1 MNKREKSE
9 KLFEKACKLIPRG
22 VNSPVRAFGQVGGTP
37 VFMKRGDGA
46 YLYDADGSRYIDYCQ
61 SWGASILGHA
71 HPDVVKAVA
80 DQAAKGTSFGIP
92 TELEIKLA
100 EIIISNFKKIEMIRF
115 GEEKLSVK
123 KTIDVRVLDVPVP
136 GMILSVPGHV
146 GSTFVAMRRAPDII
160 ASWIMKTPF
169 AKSLFNIIPG
179 IGYMIFLGH
188 IIWMLEQDED
198 LTIVM
203 DSQSSGHAITMFES
217 PYNFKKIFGTGIVV
231 NDIHKITSFMTN
243 PDKIKVFVANLANPM
258 SVSEGDELKNY
269 LKKLST
275 PNIQLI
281 MNNTF
286 GNIPEIERS
295 GKLPKFIN
303 KKILLEKKVYKSY
316 QKQDIYIL
324 PHMIDSSQEKI
335 IQKLVPYAEKLM

>member
-1 MNKREKSE
+1 
-9 KLFEKACKLIPRG
+9 
-22 VNSPVRAFGQVGGTP
+22 
-37 VFMKRGDGA
+37 MKRLYIFTGKGGVGKTTLA
-46 YLYDADGSRYIDYCQ
+46 LAFAKYLHSRKKKVLYNN
-61 SWGASILGHA
+61 
-71 HPDVVKAVA
+71 A
-80 DQAAKGTSFGIP
+80 DQIINSKLCNKLKIPYIHMEIATSI
-92 TELEIKLA
+92 EKYISSKLK
-100 EIIISNFKKIEMIRF
+100 S
-115 GEEKLSVK
+115 
-123 KTIDVRVLDVPVP
+123 
-136 GMILSVPGHV
+136 
-146 GSTFVAMRRAPDII
+146 DII